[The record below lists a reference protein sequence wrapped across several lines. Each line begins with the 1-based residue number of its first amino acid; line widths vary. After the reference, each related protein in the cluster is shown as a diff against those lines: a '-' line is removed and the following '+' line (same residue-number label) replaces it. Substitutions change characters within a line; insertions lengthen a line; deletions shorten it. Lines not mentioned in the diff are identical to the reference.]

1 VTGRTNYTLLCK
13 AYFNKFIQRIRRL
26 QRNHAFCCK
35 MKKKY
40 KILNFYP
47 IVRLEWTIIFLK
59 ILTECRVSMPFRTK
73 LSHYSMEY
81 DSIFNVVYLHRKL
94 LLVLGRSSGSTSCAL
109 SAGPPHQT
117 SERGGACSGTGSPRF
132 LSSSLGF
139 AECPEGGSTV

>member
-1 VTGRTNYTLLCK
+1 M
-13 AYFNKFIQRIRRL
+13 L
-26 QRNHAFCCK
+26 QNEK
-35 MKKKY
+35 NTKSLIYNWNGKKDQ
-40 KILNFYP
+40 LM
-47 IVRLEWTIIFLK
+47 K
-59 ILTECRVSMPFRTK
+59 ILTECRVSMPFRSK

-117 SERGGACSGTGSPRF
+117 YGRVGACSETGSPQC

-139 AECPEGGSTV
+139 AECPEGGCTVYKLFFTCFWELRCL